1 MALATGEKTEKYGA
15 AKFRRPL
22 RTRIRIYARAMTDV
36 FLILLWLPATFTGLI
51 LWEPMGFVPEG
62 PGKGERIM
70 LWGLT
75 TAEWGDIHW
84 WISAAAVGMTLVHV
98 ALDFKAFKGAVKYL
112 VHARG
117 LPN

>member
-1 MALATGEKTEKYGA
+1 MTAALAQPVEKYA
-15 AKFRRPL
+15 PIRRTRPIK
-22 RTRIRIYARAMTDV
+22 TRIRIYTRATTDI
-36 FLILLWLPATFTGLI
+36 FLVLLWLPATFTGVI
-51 LWEPMGFVPEG
+51 LWEPAGLVPEG

-75 TAEWGDIHW
+75 TAEWGTVHW
-84 WISAAAVGMTLVHV
+84 WISVAAVAMTLLHI

-117 LPN
+117 VPS